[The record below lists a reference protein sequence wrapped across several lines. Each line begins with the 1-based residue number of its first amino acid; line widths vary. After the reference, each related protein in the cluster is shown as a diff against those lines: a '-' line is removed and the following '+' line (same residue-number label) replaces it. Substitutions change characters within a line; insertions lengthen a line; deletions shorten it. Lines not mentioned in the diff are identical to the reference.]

1 MRPGVSALCALLSR
15 AATALSTAATAATAN
30 AAALAGPALPVDASA
45 ARHPISPN
53 IYGLNRAD
61 PAVATEMVTKPRP
74 PYQADRGGADG
85 RVGGQGFTPVTPFE

>member
-15 AATALSTAATAATAN
+15 AATALSVATAAN

-74 PYQADRGGADG
+74 PYQADRAGADG